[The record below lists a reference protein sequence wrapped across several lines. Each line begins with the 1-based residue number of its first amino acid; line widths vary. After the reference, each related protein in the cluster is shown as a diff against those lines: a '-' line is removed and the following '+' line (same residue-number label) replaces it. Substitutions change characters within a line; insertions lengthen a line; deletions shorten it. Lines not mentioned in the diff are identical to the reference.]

1 MEKLT
6 CTVKEALAALSLGRS
21 KFYELVGAG
30 EIDTI
35 KIGTRTLVKVASLL
49 RVVGGDSLS
58 TNQSATKSRIEAHGR
73 GQKRTTTTAKPHETL
88 RKRRS
93 PLSATIR

>member
-35 KIGTRTLVKVASLL
+35 KVGTRTLVKVASLL
-49 RVVGGDSLS
+49 RVVEGGLS
-58 TNQSATKSRIEAHGR
+58 TNGPTTKSRIAARNGGR
-73 GQKRTTTTAKPHETL
+73 VRTDHAVKSFESRQKS
-88 RKRRS
+88 RS
-93 PLSATIR
+93 RSSAAVR

>member
-6 CTVKEALAALSLGRS
+6 CTVKEACAALSLGRS

-49 RVVGGDSLS
+49 RVVEGNSLS
-58 TNQSATKSRIEAHGR
+58 TNQATIKSRIATYGHGLV
-73 GQKRTTTTAKPHETL
+73 RTTAVAKPHEPL
-88 RKRRS
+88 HKHRPRS
-93 PLSATIR
+93 SAAVR